1 MNYIIEENED
11 NEKYNNENKEI
22 VNYNEIIDLVNTLDV
37 SKNDYNDTN
46 NNYDDNWYALI
57 YQYEANYTK
66 KELDKIADYY
76 EISKRKKRKMD
87 LCEDIAIF
95 ELNPENDDLVNHRK
109 LMWFYFEE
117 IKKDNYL
124 KKFIILD

>member
-1 MNYIIEENED
+1 MNYVIQED
-11 NEKYNNENKEI
+11 NKNKI
-22 VNYNEIIDLVNTLDV
+22 NDVINYNDIIDLVNNLDV
-37 SKNDYNDTN
+37 SKNNYENE
-46 NNYDDNWYALI
+46 NYDDNWFALI
-57 YQYEANYTK
+57 YQYEADYTK

-76 EISKRKKRKMD
+76 NISKRKKRKME
-87 LCEDIAIF
+87 LCEEIVIF
-95 ELNPENDDLVNHRK
+95 EMTSENEDIVSHRK

>member
-1 MNYIIEENED
+1 MNYVIQED
-11 NEKYNNENKEI
+11 NKNKI
-22 VNYNEIIDLVNTLDV
+22 NDVINYNDIIDLVNNLDV
-37 SKNDYNDTN
+37 SKNNYENE
-46 NNYDDNWYALI
+46 NYDDNWFALI
-57 YQYEANYTK
+57 YQYEADYTK

-76 EISKRKKRKMD
+76 NISKRKKRKME
-87 LCEDIAIF
+87 LCEEIVIF
-95 ELNPENDDLVNHRK
+95 EMSLENEDIVNHRK

>member
-1 MNYIIEENED
+1 MNYVIKEDDNNKINEV
-11 NEKYNNENKEI
+11 
-22 VNYNEIIDLVNTLDV
+22 VNYSDILDLVNNLDI
-37 SKNDYNDTN
+37 SKNNYENE
-46 NNYDDNWYALI
+46 NYDDNWFALI
-57 YQYEANYTK
+57 YQYEADYTK

-76 EISKRKKRKMD
+76 NISKRKKRKME
-87 LCEDIAIF
+87 LCEEIVIF
-95 ELNPENDDLVNHRK
+95 EMTSENEDIVSHRK

>member
-1 MNYIIEENED
+1 MNYVIQETEENISS
-11 NEKYNNENKEI
+11 NNENHKI
-22 VNYNEIIDLVNTLDV
+22 VDYNEIVDLVNTLDV
-37 SKNDYNDTN
+37 SKNYYENESA
-46 NNYDDNWYALI
+46 NYDDNWFALV
-57 YQYEANYTK
+57 YEYDTNYTK

-87 LCEDIAIF
+87 LCEDIVIF
-95 ELNPENDDLVNHRK
+95 EMNPENADLVNHRK

>member
-1 MNYIIEENED
+1 MNYVIQED
-11 NEKYNNENKEI
+11 NNNKINDI
-22 VNYNEIIDLVNTLDV
+22 VNYKDIVDLVNNLDV
-37 SKNDYNDTN
+37 SKN
-46 NNYDDNWYALI
+46 NYENENFDDNWFALI
-57 YQYEANYTK
+57 YQYEADHTK

-76 EISKRKKRKMD
+76 NISKRKKRKME
-87 LCEDIAIF
+87 LCEEIVIF
-95 ELNPENDDLVNHRK
+95 EMSPENEDIVNHRK

>member
-1 MNYIIEENED
+1 MNYVIQED
-11 NEKYNNENKEI
+11 NDNKINEV
-22 VNYNEIIDLVNTLDV
+22 VNYNDIIDLVNNLDV
-37 SKNDYNDTN
+37 SKNNYENE
-46 NNYDDNWYALI
+46 NYDDNWFALI
-57 YQYEANYTK
+57 YQYEADYTK

-76 EISKRKKRKMD
+76 NISKRKKKKME
-87 LCEDIAIF
+87 LCEEIVIF
-95 ELNPENDDLVNHRK
+95 EMTPENEDIVNHRK

>member
-1 MNYIIEENED
+1 MNYVIQED
-11 NEKYNNENKEI
+11 NDNKINEV
-22 VNYNEIIDLVNTLDV
+22 VNYNDIVDLVNNLDV
-37 SKNDYNDTN
+37 SKNNYENE
-46 NNYDDNWYALI
+46 NYDDNWFALI
-57 YQYEANYTK
+57 YQYEADYTK

-76 EISKRKKRKMD
+76 NISKRKKKKME
-87 LCEDIAIF
+87 LCEEIVIF
-95 ELNPENDDLVNHRK
+95 EMTPENEDIVNHRK

>member
-11 NEKYNNENKEI
+11 NEKNNNENNEI

-57 YQYEANYTK
+57 YQYEANHTK

-95 ELNPENDDLVNHRK
+95 ELNPENEDLVNHRK

>member
-1 MNYIIEENED
+1 MNYVIQED
-11 NEKYNNENKEI
+11 NKNKI
-22 VNYNEIIDLVNTLDV
+22 NDVINYNDIIDLVNNLDV
-37 SKNDYNDTN
+37 SKNNYENE
-46 NNYDDNWYALI
+46 NYDDNWFALI
-57 YQYEANYTK
+57 YQYEADYTK

-76 EISKRKKRKMD
+76 NISKRKKRKME
-87 LCEDIAIF
+87 LCEEIVIF
-95 ELNPENDDLVNHRK
+95 EMSTENEDIVNHRK

>member
-1 MNYIIEENED
+1 MNYVIQED
-11 NEKYNNENKEI
+11 NDNKINEVI
-22 VNYNEIIDLVNTLDV
+22 NYNDIVDLVNNLDV
-37 SKNDYNDTN
+37 SKNNYENE
-46 NNYDDNWYALI
+46 NYDDNWFALI
-57 YQYEANYTK
+57 YQYEADYTK

-76 EISKRKKRKMD
+76 NISKRKKKKME
-87 LCEDIAIF
+87 LCEEIVIF
-95 ELNPENDDLVNHRK
+95 EMTPENEDIVSHRK

>member
-1 MNYIIEENED
+1 MNYVIQETEENISS
-11 NEKYNNENKEI
+11 NNENHKI
-22 VNYNEIIDLVNTLDV
+22 VDYNEIVDLVNTLDV
-37 SKNDYNDTN
+37 SKNYYENESA
-46 NNYDDNWYALI
+46 NYDDNWFALV
-57 YQYEANYTK
+57 YEYDTNYTK

-76 EISKRKKRKMD
+76 EISKRKKRKME
-87 LCEDIAIF
+87 LCEDIVIF
-95 ELNPENDDLVNHRK
+95 EMNPENADLVNHRK